1 MESLKRTISEGE
13 KAVAQIRTNA
23 KMAKSDEYITN
34 VLSSLAKAYKY
45 QIHSYLREL
54 GTDEAEAEV
63 REHIKYIVKYILPI
77 LEARIQKHKMGLKAL
92 TAKKLTPVVEV
103 KLGEEKE
110 ILRKYLE
117 IYDDYYALVACRSM
131 EHFAMYM
138 EFDQPEKD
146 KVWKYNLNCFHG
158 FWYYANKMVLD
169 HEYKMLE
176 KQCPVGYGKCSHPL
190 TNVLTAQ
197 GYRLLGDI
205 RVGDLVYAMEDNKPV
220 IRRVTHRW
228 DTRKPQVKIKI
239 RSGAEVVCSPEHRL
253 YTDKGY
259 KMCKDITTDDYL
271 YEICAPL
278 DFGYKIDDDELFFVA
293 CMIFEGHC
301 KRGCY
306 RFTQQDNDVLDK
318 FLAVLSK
325 WGVEYSLRDR
335 GNAYEVRILSG
346 NGKITEILQRYGII
360 DHLAYDKRLPKQFF
374 EMCLKQRY
382 DFIGIML
389 ATDGWIN
396 SGESQC
402 GISLANE
409 GLIQD
414 IQRLLGTC
422 GIYSSYVHKL
432 SKCNGK
438 EFDSY
443 SLAIPDEFITTV
455 SDNCYCYYKKDR
467 LKERID
473 RINSKDVKP
482 YSNNVNYPKSVVSGC
497 KELRKIKNKSW
508 VKTSS
513 FKRQWIN
520 DFSERTGLLADVATN
535 DFVWQ
540 QVKSVEHDD
549 TLIDMVDIE
558 VEGAHNFIANGI
570 VSHNSY
576 SDIVMMAFIFG
587 NDINADILKVTGNPQ
602 MVADGVE
609 KLVKYML
616 MPRYAKV
623 FPQFEEYNCDSSQM
637 FTSLERGSTRNPG
650 RFLLRGSKK
659 GCSFLMVNK
668 DTPVDGGRFMWRFYD
683 DITRSKDKA
692 NIVAHEKD
700 ISMYVSGWKKR
711 KYDDERSFEVFSG
724 TTYNIQDFLS
734 YAKRTHGGDNAIPSP
749 INEFTSVNPV
759 FKSVFVCVPKL
770 DKNDNVT
777 FPARY
782 SRQEA
787 IQDRANDY
795 ETFMAME
802 MQTPVPLKGNPFA
815 YGKIQTYSTIPRE
828 PSETDVCIAALDPA
842 RTGANYVSMPI
853 MEEVNGKYYLKDVV
867 FELRPMDEM
876 YGEIIEKIVKHKIIK
891 LHIER
896 NTDTSVKCLLDKM
909 LCERGINCCEITE
922 VYSTQQKDRKIA
934 NAEAAIRN
942 GMVFPEFGMYAQSS
956 PMGEFMKWFTGYSYV
971 TKNAFDDSVDSLAIF
986 ADKFILGKT
995 KTAKAIVLNM
1005 RH

>member
-176 KQCPVGYGKCSHPL
+176 KQCPVGYGKCENPL

-197 GYRLLGDI
+197 GYRLLRDI

-239 RSGAEVVCSPEHRL
+239 RSGAEVICSPEHRL

-271 YEICAPL
+271 YEI
-278 DFGYKIDDDELFFVA
+278 
-293 CMIFEGHC
+293 
-301 KRGCY
+301 
-306 RFTQQDNDVLDK
+306 TQDK
-318 FLAVLSK
+318 T
-325 WGVEYSLRDR
+325 R
-335 GNAYEVRILSG
+335 
-346 NGKITEILQRYGII
+346 
-360 DHLAYDKRLPKQFF
+360 
-374 EMCLKQRY
+374 
-382 DFIGIML
+382 
-389 ATDGWIN
+389 
-396 SGESQC
+396 
-402 GISLANE
+402 
-409 GLIQD
+409 
-414 IQRLLGTC
+414 
-422 GIYSSYVHKL
+422 
-432 SKCNGK
+432 
-438 EFDSY
+438 
-443 SLAIPDEFITTV
+443 
-455 SDNCYCYYKKDR
+455 
-467 LKERID
+467 
-473 RINSKDVKP
+473 
-482 YSNNVNYPKSVVSGC
+482 
-497 KELRKIKNKSW
+497 
-508 VKTSS
+508 
-513 FKRQWIN
+513 
-520 DFSERTGLLADVATN
+520 
-535 DFVWQ
+535 FVWQ
-540 QVKSVEHDD
+540 QVKSVEYDD

-576 SDIVMMAFIFG
+576 SDIVMMGFIFG

-692 NIVAHEKD
+692 NVVAHEKD

-828 PSETDVCIAALDPA
+828 PSETDVCMATLDPA

-896 NTDTSVKCLLDKM
+896 NTDTSLKFLLDKM
-909 LCERGINCCEITE
+909 LYERGINFCEITE

-995 KTAKAIVLNM
+995 KIAKAIVLN
-1005 RH
+1005 RRQ

>member
-110 ILRKYLE
+110 TLRKYLE

-176 KQCPVGYGKCSHPL
+176 KQCPVGYGKCGHPL
-190 TNVLTAQ
+190 TNVLTSQ
-197 GYRLLGDI
+197 GYRLLRDI

-228 DTRKPQVKIKI
+228 DTHKPQVKIKI
-239 RSGAEVVCSPEHRL
+239 RSGAEVICSPEHRL

-271 YEICAPL
+271 YEI
-278 DFGYKIDDDELFFVA
+278 
-293 CMIFEGHC
+293 
-301 KRGCY
+301 
-306 RFTQQDNDVLDK
+306 TQDK
-318 FLAVLSK
+318 
-325 WGVEYSLRDR
+325 
-335 GNAYEVRILSG
+335 
-346 NGKITEILQRYGII
+346 T
-360 DHLAYDKRLPKQFF
+360 H
-374 EMCLKQRY
+374 
-382 DFIGIML
+382 
-389 ATDGWIN
+389 
-396 SGESQC
+396 
-402 GISLANE
+402 
-409 GLIQD
+409 
-414 IQRLLGTC
+414 
-422 GIYSSYVHKL
+422 
-432 SKCNGK
+432 
-438 EFDSY
+438 
-443 SLAIPDEFITTV
+443 
-455 SDNCYCYYKKDR
+455 
-467 LKERID
+467 
-473 RINSKDVKP
+473 
-482 YSNNVNYPKSVVSGC
+482 
-497 KELRKIKNKSW
+497 
-508 VKTSS
+508 
-513 FKRQWIN
+513 
-520 DFSERTGLLADVATN
+520 
-535 DFVWQ
+535 FVWQ
-540 QVKSVEHDD
+540 QVKSVEYDD

-576 SDIVMMAFIFG
+576 SDVVMMAFIFG

-734 YAKRTHGGDNAIPSP
+734 YAKRTHGGDNALPSP

-867 FELRPMDEM
+867 FELRPMAEM
-876 YGEIIEKIVKHKIIK
+876 YGEIIEKIVKHRIIK

-896 NTDTSVKCLLDKM
+896 NTDTSLKFLLDKM
-909 LCERGINCCEITE
+909 LHERGINFCEITE

-934 NAEAAIRN
+934 NAEASIRN

>member
-34 VLSSLAKAYKY
+34 VLSSLAKAYRY

-103 KLGEEKE
+103 KLGEKKE

-176 KQCPVGYGKCSHPL
+176 KQCPVGYGKCQSPL

-197 GYRLLGDI
+197 GYRLLRDI
-205 RVGDLVYAMEDNKPV
+205 QVGDLVYAMENNKPV

-239 RSGAEVVCSPEHRL
+239 RSGIEVICSPEHRL

-271 YEICAPL
+271 YEI
-278 DFGYKIDDDELFFVA
+278 
-293 CMIFEGHC
+293 
-301 KRGCY
+301 
-306 RFTQQDNDVLDK
+306 TQDK
-318 FLAVLSK
+318 
-325 WGVEYSLRDR
+325 
-335 GNAYEVRILSG
+335 
-346 NGKITEILQRYGII
+346 T
-360 DHLAYDKRLPKQFF
+360 H
-374 EMCLKQRY
+374 
-382 DFIGIML
+382 
-389 ATDGWIN
+389 
-396 SGESQC
+396 
-402 GISLANE
+402 
-409 GLIQD
+409 
-414 IQRLLGTC
+414 
-422 GIYSSYVHKL
+422 
-432 SKCNGK
+432 
-438 EFDSY
+438 
-443 SLAIPDEFITTV
+443 
-455 SDNCYCYYKKDR
+455 
-467 LKERID
+467 
-473 RINSKDVKP
+473 
-482 YSNNVNYPKSVVSGC
+482 
-497 KELRKIKNKSW
+497 
-508 VKTSS
+508 
-513 FKRQWIN
+513 
-520 DFSERTGLLADVATN
+520 
-535 DFVWQ
+535 FVWQ
-540 QVKSVEHDD
+540 QVKSVEYDD
-549 TLIDMVDIE
+549 TIIDMIDIE

-637 FTSLERGSTRNPG
+637 FTSLERGSIRSPG

-692 NIVAHEKD
+692 NVVAHEKD
-700 ISMYVSGWKKR
+700 ISMYMSGWKKR

-828 PSETDVCIAALDPA
+828 PSETDVCMATLDPA

-896 NTDTSVKCLLDKM
+896 NTDTSLKFLLDKM
-909 LCERGINCCEITE
+909 LYERGINFCEITE

-956 PMGEFMKWFTGYSYV
+956 PMGEFMKWFTGYSYI

>member
-110 ILRKYLE
+110 TLRKYLE

-176 KQCPVGYGKCSHPL
+176 KQCPVGYGKCQSPL

-197 GYRLLGDI
+197 GYRLLRDI

-220 IRRVTHRW
+220 IRRVTHRR
-228 DTRKPQVKIKI
+228 DTRKSQVKIKI
-239 RSGAEVVCSPEHRL
+239 RSGIEVVCSPEHRL

-271 YEICAPL
+271 YEIS
-278 DFGYKIDDDELFFVA
+278 
-293 CMIFEGHC
+293 
-301 KRGCY
+301 
-306 RFTQQDNDVLDK
+306 QD
-318 FLAVLSK
+318 
-325 WGVEYSLRDR
+325 
-335 GNAYEVRILSG
+335 
-346 NGKITEILQRYGII
+346 
-360 DHLAYDKRLPKQFF
+360 
-374 EMCLKQRY
+374 
-382 DFIGIML
+382 
-389 ATDGWIN
+389 
-396 SGESQC
+396 
-402 GISLANE
+402 
-409 GLIQD
+409 
-414 IQRLLGTC
+414 
-422 GIYSSYVHKL
+422 
-432 SKCNGK
+432 
-438 EFDSY
+438 
-443 SLAIPDEFITTV
+443 
-455 SDNCYCYYKKDR
+455 
-467 LKERID
+467 
-473 RINSKDVKP
+473 
-482 YSNNVNYPKSVVSGC
+482 
-497 KELRKIKNKSW
+497 
-508 VKTSS
+508 KTY
-513 FKRQWIN
+513 
-520 DFSERTGLLADVATN
+520 
-535 DFVWQ
+535 FVWQ
-540 QVKSVEHDD
+540 RVKSVEYDE
-549 TLIDMVDIE
+549 TIIDMVDIE

-576 SDIVMMAFIFG
+576 SDVVMMSFIFG

-734 YAKRTHGGDNAIPSP
+734 YAKRTNGGDNALPSP

-828 PSETDVCIAALDPA
+828 PSKTDVCIAALDPA

-867 FELRPMDEM
+867 FELRPMAEM
-876 YGEIIEKIVKHKIIK
+876 YGEIIEKIVKHRIIK

-896 NTDTSVKCLLDKM
+896 NTDTSLKFLLDKM
-909 LCERGINCCEITE
+909 LHERGINFCEITE

-934 NAEAAIRN
+934 NAEASIRN

>member
-1 MESLKRTISEGE
+1 
-13 KAVAQIRTNA
+13 
-23 KMAKSDEYITN
+23 
-34 VLSSLAKAYKY
+34 
-45 QIHSYLREL
+45 
-54 GTDEAEAEV
+54 
-63 REHIKYIVKYILPI
+63 
-77 LEARIQKHKMGLKAL
+77 
-92 TAKKLTPVVEV
+92 
-103 KLGEEKE
+103 
-110 ILRKYLE
+110 
-117 IYDDYYALVACRSM
+117 
-131 EHFAMYM
+131 
-138 EFDQPEKD
+138 
-146 KVWKYNLNCFHG
+146 
-158 FWYYANKMVLD
+158 
-169 HEYKMLE
+169 
-176 KQCPVGYGKCSHPL
+176 
-190 TNVLTAQ
+190 
-197 GYRLLGDI
+197 
-205 RVGDLVYAMEDNKPV
+205 
-220 IRRVTHRW
+220 
-228 DTRKPQVKIKI
+228 
-239 RSGAEVVCSPEHRL
+239 
-253 YTDKGY
+253 
-259 KMCKDITTDDYL
+259 
-271 YEICAPL
+271 
-278 DFGYKIDDDELFFVA
+278 
-293 CMIFEGHC
+293 MI
-301 KRGCY
+301 
-306 RFTQQDNDVLDK
+306 
-318 FLAVLSK
+318 
-325 WGVEYSLRDR
+325 
-335 GNAYEVRILSG
+335 
-346 NGKITEILQRYGII
+346 
-360 DHLAYDKRLPKQFF
+360 
-374 EMCLKQRY
+374 
-382 DFIGIML
+382 
-389 ATDGWIN
+389 
-396 SGESQC
+396 
-402 GISLANE
+402 
-409 GLIQD
+409 
-414 IQRLLGTC
+414 
-422 GIYSSYVHKL
+422 
-432 SKCNGK
+432 
-438 EFDSY
+438 
-443 SLAIPDEFITTV
+443 
-455 SDNCYCYYKKDR
+455 
-467 LKERID
+467 
-473 RINSKDVKP
+473 
-482 YSNNVNYPKSVVSGC
+482 
-497 KELRKIKNKSW
+497 
-508 VKTSS
+508 
-513 FKRQWIN
+513 
-520 DFSERTGLLADVATN
+520 
-535 DFVWQ
+535 
-540 QVKSVEHDD
+540 
-549 TLIDMVDIE
+549 DIE

-692 NIVAHEKD
+692 NVVAHEKD

-867 FELRPMDEM
+867 FELRPMAEM
-876 YGEIIEKIVKHKIIK
+876 YGEIIEKIVKHRIIK

-896 NTDTSVKCLLDKM
+896 NTDTSLKFLLDKM
-909 LCERGINCCEITE
+909 LHERGINFCEITE

-934 NAEAAIRN
+934 NAEASIRN

>member
-110 ILRKYLE
+110 TLRKYLE

-131 EHFAMYM
+131 EHFALYM

-197 GYRLLGDI
+197 GCRLLRDI

-239 RSGAEVVCSPEHRL
+239 RSGIEVICSPEHRL

-259 KMCKDITTDDYL
+259 MMCKYITTDDYL
-271 YEICAPL
+271 YEIS
-278 DFGYKIDDDELFFVA
+278 
-293 CMIFEGHC
+293 
-301 KRGCY
+301 
-306 RFTQQDNDVLDK
+306 QD
-318 FLAVLSK
+318 
-325 WGVEYSLRDR
+325 
-335 GNAYEVRILSG
+335 
-346 NGKITEILQRYGII
+346 
-360 DHLAYDKRLPKQFF
+360 
-374 EMCLKQRY
+374 
-382 DFIGIML
+382 
-389 ATDGWIN
+389 
-396 SGESQC
+396 
-402 GISLANE
+402 
-409 GLIQD
+409 
-414 IQRLLGTC
+414 
-422 GIYSSYVHKL
+422 
-432 SKCNGK
+432 
-438 EFDSY
+438 
-443 SLAIPDEFITTV
+443 
-455 SDNCYCYYKKDR
+455 
-467 LKERID
+467 
-473 RINSKDVKP
+473 
-482 YSNNVNYPKSVVSGC
+482 
-497 KELRKIKNKSW
+497 
-508 VKTSS
+508 KTY
-513 FKRQWIN
+513 
-520 DFSERTGLLADVATN
+520 
-535 DFVWQ
+535 FVWQ
-540 QVKSVEHDD
+540 QVKSVEYDD
-549 TLIDMVDIE
+549 TIIDMVDIE

-576 SDIVMMAFIFG
+576 SDVVMMAFIFG

-734 YAKRTHGGDNAIPSP
+734 YAKRTHGGDNALPSP

-867 FELRPMDEM
+867 FELRPMAEM
-876 YGEIIEKIVKHKIIK
+876 YGEIIEKIVKHRIIK

-896 NTDTSVKCLLDKM
+896 NTDTSLKFLLDKM
-909 LCERGINCCEITE
+909 LHERGINFCEITE

-934 NAEAAIRN
+934 NAEASIRN

>member
-54 GTDEAEAEV
+54 GTDEAESEV

-176 KQCPVGYGKCSHPL
+176 KQCPVGYGK
-190 TNVLTAQ
+190 T
-197 GYRLLGDI
+197 
-205 RVGDLVYAMEDNKPV
+205 
-220 IRRVTHRW
+220 
-228 DTRKPQVKIKI
+228 
-239 RSGAEVVCSPEHRL
+239 
-253 YTDKGY
+253 
-259 KMCKDITTDDYL
+259 
-271 YEICAPL
+271 
-278 DFGYKIDDDELFFVA
+278 
-293 CMIFEGHC
+293 
-301 KRGCY
+301 
-306 RFTQQDNDVLDK
+306 
-318 FLAVLSK
+318 
-325 WGVEYSLRDR
+325 
-335 GNAYEVRILSG
+335 
-346 NGKITEILQRYGII
+346 
-360 DHLAYDKRLPKQFF
+360 
-374 EMCLKQRY
+374 
-382 DFIGIML
+382 
-389 ATDGWIN
+389 
-396 SGESQC
+396 
-402 GISLANE
+402 
-409 GLIQD
+409 
-414 IQRLLGTC
+414 
-422 GIYSSYVHKL
+422 
-432 SKCNGK
+432 
-438 EFDSY
+438 
-443 SLAIPDEFITTV
+443 
-455 SDNCYCYYKKDR
+455 
-467 LKERID
+467 
-473 RINSKDVKP
+473 
-482 YSNNVNYPKSVVSGC
+482 
-497 KELRKIKNKSW
+497 
-508 VKTSS
+508 
-513 FKRQWIN
+513 
-520 DFSERTGLLADVATN
+520 
-535 DFVWQ
+535 
-540 QVKSVEHDD
+540 
-549 TLIDMVDIE
+549 
-558 VEGAHNFIANGI
+558 
-570 VSHNSY
+570 Y
-576 SDIVMMAFIFG
+576 SDIVMISFIFG

-876 YGEIIEKIVKHKIIK
+876 YGEIIEKIVKHRIIK

-896 NTDTSVKCLLDKM
+896 NTDTSLKFLLDKM
-909 LCERGINCCEITE
+909 LYERGINFCEITE

>member
-34 VLSSLAKAYKY
+34 VLSSLAKAYRY

-92 TAKKLTPVVEV
+92 TAKKLTPAVEV

-117 IYDDYYALVACRSM
+117 TYDDYYALVACRSM

-176 KQCPVGYGKCSHPL
+176 KQCPVGYGKCESPL

-271 YEICAPL
+271 YE
-278 DFGYKIDDDELFFVA
+278 VS
-293 CMIFEGHC
+293 
-301 KRGCY
+301 
-306 RFTQQDNDVLDK
+306 QD
-318 FLAVLSK
+318 
-325 WGVEYSLRDR
+325 
-335 GNAYEVRILSG
+335 
-346 NGKITEILQRYGII
+346 
-360 DHLAYDKRLPKQFF
+360 
-374 EMCLKQRY
+374 
-382 DFIGIML
+382 
-389 ATDGWIN
+389 
-396 SGESQC
+396 
-402 GISLANE
+402 
-409 GLIQD
+409 
-414 IQRLLGTC
+414 
-422 GIYSSYVHKL
+422 
-432 SKCNGK
+432 
-438 EFDSY
+438 
-443 SLAIPDEFITTV
+443 
-455 SDNCYCYYKKDR
+455 
-467 LKERID
+467 
-473 RINSKDVKP
+473 
-482 YSNNVNYPKSVVSGC
+482 
-497 KELRKIKNKSW
+497 
-508 VKTSS
+508 KTH
-513 FKRQWIN
+513 
-520 DFSERTGLLADVATN
+520 
-535 DFVWQ
+535 FVWQ
-540 QVKSVEHDD
+540 QVKSVEYDD

-576 SDIVMMAFIFG
+576 SDVVMMAFIFG

-637 FTSLERGSTRNPG
+637 FTSLERGSIRSPG

-692 NIVAHEKD
+692 NVVAHEKD
-700 ISMYVSGWKKR
+700 ISMYMSGWKKR

-815 YGKIQTYSTIPRE
+815 YGKIMTYSTIPRE
-828 PSETDVCIAALDPA
+828 PSETDVCMATLDPA

-867 FELRPMDEM
+867 FELRPMAEM
-876 YGEIIEKIVKHKIIK
+876 YGEIIEKIVKHRIIK

-896 NTDTSVKCLLDKM
+896 NTDTSLKFLLDKM
-909 LCERGINCCEITE
+909 LYERGINFCEITE

-956 PMGEFMKWFTGYSYV
+956 PMGEFMKWFTGYSYI

>member
-1 MESLKRTISEGE
+1 
-13 KAVAQIRTNA
+13 
-23 KMAKSDEYITN
+23 
-34 VLSSLAKAYKY
+34 
-45 QIHSYLREL
+45 
-54 GTDEAEAEV
+54 
-63 REHIKYIVKYILPI
+63 
-77 LEARIQKHKMGLKAL
+77 
-92 TAKKLTPVVEV
+92 
-103 KLGEEKE
+103 
-110 ILRKYLE
+110 
-117 IYDDYYALVACRSM
+117 
-131 EHFAMYM
+131 
-138 EFDQPEKD
+138 
-146 KVWKYNLNCFHG
+146 
-158 FWYYANKMVLD
+158 
-169 HEYKMLE
+169 
-176 KQCPVGYGKCSHPL
+176 
-190 TNVLTAQ
+190 
-197 GYRLLGDI
+197 
-205 RVGDLVYAMEDNKPV
+205 
-220 IRRVTHRW
+220 
-228 DTRKPQVKIKI
+228 
-239 RSGAEVVCSPEHRL
+239 
-253 YTDKGY
+253 
-259 KMCKDITTDDYL
+259 
-271 YEICAPL
+271 
-278 DFGYKIDDDELFFVA
+278 
-293 CMIFEGHC
+293 
-301 KRGCY
+301 
-306 RFTQQDNDVLDK
+306 
-318 FLAVLSK
+318 
-325 WGVEYSLRDR
+325 
-335 GNAYEVRILSG
+335 
-346 NGKITEILQRYGII
+346 
-360 DHLAYDKRLPKQFF
+360 
-374 EMCLKQRY
+374 
-382 DFIGIML
+382 
-389 ATDGWIN
+389 
-396 SGESQC
+396 
-402 GISLANE
+402 
-409 GLIQD
+409 
-414 IQRLLGTC
+414 
-422 GIYSSYVHKL
+422 
-432 SKCNGK
+432 
-438 EFDSY
+438 
-443 SLAIPDEFITTV
+443 
-455 SDNCYCYYKKDR
+455 
-467 LKERID
+467 
-473 RINSKDVKP
+473 
-482 YSNNVNYPKSVVSGC
+482 
-497 KELRKIKNKSW
+497 
-508 VKTSS
+508 
-513 FKRQWIN
+513 
-520 DFSERTGLLADVATN
+520 
-535 DFVWQ
+535 
-540 QVKSVEHDD
+540 
-549 TLIDMVDIE
+549 
-558 VEGAHNFIANGI
+558 
-570 VSHNSY
+570 
-576 SDIVMMAFIFG
+576 MMAFIFG

-867 FELRPMDEM
+867 FELRPMAEM

-896 NTDTSVKCLLDKM
+896 NTDTSLKFLLDKM
-909 LCERGINCCEITE
+909 LYERGINFCEITE

-934 NAEAAIRN
+934 NAEASIRN

>member
-110 ILRKYLE
+110 TLRKYLE

-131 EHFAMYM
+131 EHFALYM

-176 KQCPVGYGKCSHPL
+176 KQCPVGYGK
-190 TNVLTAQ
+190 T
-197 GYRLLGDI
+197 
-205 RVGDLVYAMEDNKPV
+205 YA
-220 IRRVTHRW
+220 
-228 DTRKPQVKIKI
+228 DTV
-239 RSGAEVVCSPEHRL
+239 
-253 YTDKGY
+253 
-259 KMCKDITTDDYL
+259 
-271 YEICAPL
+271 
-278 DFGYKIDDDELFFVA
+278 
-293 CMIFEGHC
+293 MI
-301 KRGCY
+301 
-306 RFTQQDNDVLDK
+306 
-318 FLAVLSK
+318 S
-325 WGVEYSLRDR
+325 
-335 GNAYEVRILSG
+335 
-346 NGKITEILQRYGII
+346 
-360 DHLAYDKRLPKQFF
+360 
-374 EMCLKQRY
+374 
-382 DFIGIML
+382 
-389 ATDGWIN
+389 
-396 SGESQC
+396 
-402 GISLANE
+402 
-409 GLIQD
+409 
-414 IQRLLGTC
+414 
-422 GIYSSYVHKL
+422 
-432 SKCNGK
+432 
-438 EFDSY
+438 
-443 SLAIPDEFITTV
+443 
-455 SDNCYCYYKKDR
+455 
-467 LKERID
+467 
-473 RINSKDVKP
+473 
-482 YSNNVNYPKSVVSGC
+482 
-497 KELRKIKNKSW
+497 
-508 VKTSS
+508 
-513 FKRQWIN
+513 
-520 DFSERTGLLADVATN
+520 
-535 DFVWQ
+535 
-540 QVKSVEHDD
+540 
-549 TLIDMVDIE
+549 
-558 VEGAHNFIANGI
+558 
-570 VSHNSY
+570 
-576 SDIVMMAFIFG
+576 FIFG

-867 FELRPMDEM
+867 FELRPMAEM
-876 YGEIIEKIVKHKIIK
+876 YGEIIEKIVKHRIIK

-896 NTDTSVKCLLDKM
+896 NTDTSLKFLLDKM
-909 LCERGINCCEITE
+909 LHERGINFCEITE

-934 NAEAAIRN
+934 NAEASIRN

>member
-13 KAVAQIRTNA
+13 KAVATIRTNA
-23 KMAKSDEYITN
+23 KVAKSDEYIIN

-45 QIHSYLREL
+45 QIHSYLREQ

-77 LEARIQKHKMGLKAL
+77 LEARVQRHKMGLKAL
-92 TAKKLTPVVEV
+92 AAKKLTPAVEI

-131 EHFAMYM
+131 EHFALYM
-138 EFDQPEKD
+138 EFDQLEKD

-176 KQCPVGYGKCSHPL
+176 KQCPVGYGKCQSPL

-197 GYRLLGDI
+197 GYRLLRDI
-205 RVGDLVYAMEDNKPV
+205 RVGDLVYAMENNKPV

-271 YEICAPL
+271 YEI
-278 DFGYKIDDDELFFVA
+278 
-293 CMIFEGHC
+293 
-301 KRGCY
+301 
-306 RFTQQDNDVLDK
+306 TQDK
-318 FLAVLSK
+318 
-325 WGVEYSLRDR
+325 
-335 GNAYEVRILSG
+335 
-346 NGKITEILQRYGII
+346 T
-360 DHLAYDKRLPKQFF
+360 H
-374 EMCLKQRY
+374 
-382 DFIGIML
+382 
-389 ATDGWIN
+389 
-396 SGESQC
+396 
-402 GISLANE
+402 
-409 GLIQD
+409 
-414 IQRLLGTC
+414 
-422 GIYSSYVHKL
+422 
-432 SKCNGK
+432 
-438 EFDSY
+438 
-443 SLAIPDEFITTV
+443 
-455 SDNCYCYYKKDR
+455 
-467 LKERID
+467 
-473 RINSKDVKP
+473 
-482 YSNNVNYPKSVVSGC
+482 
-497 KELRKIKNKSW
+497 
-508 VKTSS
+508 
-513 FKRQWIN
+513 
-520 DFSERTGLLADVATN
+520 
-535 DFVWQ
+535 FVWQ
-540 QVKSVEHDD
+540 QVKSVEYDD
-549 TLIDMVDIE
+549 TIIDMIDIE

-576 SDIVMMAFIFG
+576 SDIVMIAFIFG

-637 FTSLERGSTRNPG
+637 FASLERGSIRNPG

-668 DTPVDGGRFMWRFYD
+668 ETPVDGGRFMWRFYD

-692 NIVAHEKD
+692 NIAAHEKD

-734 YAKRTHGGDNAIPSP
+734 YAKRTNGGDNALPSP

-828 PSETDVCIAALDPA
+828 PSDTDVCIAALDPA

-853 MEEVNGKYYLKDVV
+853 MEEVGGRYYLKDVV
-867 FELRPMDEM
+867 FELRPMAEM
-876 YGEIIEKIVKHKIIK
+876 YGEIIEKIVKHRIIK

-896 NTDTSVKCLLDKM
+896 NTDTSLKFLLDKM
-909 LCERGINCCEITE
+909 LRERGINFCEITE

-934 NAEAAIRN
+934 NAEASIRN

>member
-34 VLSSLAKAYKY
+34 VLSSLAKAYRY

-54 GTDEAEAEV
+54 GTDEAESEV

-131 EHFAMYM
+131 EHFALYM

-197 GYRLLGDI
+197 GYRLLRDI
-205 RVGDLVYAMEDNKPV
+205 QVGDLVYAMENNKPV

-239 RSGAEVVCSPEHRL
+239 RSGAEVICSPEHRL

-271 YEICAPL
+271 YEI
-278 DFGYKIDDDELFFVA
+278 
-293 CMIFEGHC
+293 
-301 KRGCY
+301 
-306 RFTQQDNDVLDK
+306 TQDK
-318 FLAVLSK
+318 
-325 WGVEYSLRDR
+325 
-335 GNAYEVRILSG
+335 
-346 NGKITEILQRYGII
+346 T
-360 DHLAYDKRLPKQFF
+360 H
-374 EMCLKQRY
+374 
-382 DFIGIML
+382 
-389 ATDGWIN
+389 
-396 SGESQC
+396 
-402 GISLANE
+402 
-409 GLIQD
+409 
-414 IQRLLGTC
+414 
-422 GIYSSYVHKL
+422 
-432 SKCNGK
+432 
-438 EFDSY
+438 
-443 SLAIPDEFITTV
+443 
-455 SDNCYCYYKKDR
+455 
-467 LKERID
+467 
-473 RINSKDVKP
+473 
-482 YSNNVNYPKSVVSGC
+482 
-497 KELRKIKNKSW
+497 
-508 VKTSS
+508 
-513 FKRQWIN
+513 
-520 DFSERTGLLADVATN
+520 
-535 DFVWQ
+535 FVWQ
-540 QVKSVEHDD
+540 QVKSVEYDD
-549 TLIDMVDIE
+549 TIIDMVDIE

-734 YAKRTHGGDNAIPSP
+734 YAKRTHGGDNALPSP

-896 NTDTSVKCLLDKM
+896 NTDTSLKFLLDKM
-909 LCERGINCCEITE
+909 LYERGINFCEITE

>member
-13 KAVAQIRTNA
+13 KAVATIRTNA
-23 KMAKSDEYITN
+23 KVAKSDEYIIN

-45 QIHSYLREL
+45 QIHSYLREQ

-77 LEARIQKHKMGLKAL
+77 LEARVQRHKMGLKAL
-92 TAKKLTPVVEV
+92 AAKKLTPAVEI

-117 IYDDYYALVACRSM
+117 IYDDYYALVACRSI
-131 EHFAMYM
+131 EHFALYM
-138 EFDQPEKD
+138 EFDQLEKD

-197 GYRLLGDI
+197 GYRLLRDI
-205 RVGDLVYAMEDNKPV
+205 QVGDLVYAMENNKPV

-259 KMCKDITTDDYL
+259 KMCKDITTNDYL
-271 YEICAPL
+271 YEI
-278 DFGYKIDDDELFFVA
+278 
-293 CMIFEGHC
+293 
-301 KRGCY
+301 
-306 RFTQQDNDVLDK
+306 TQDK
-318 FLAVLSK
+318 
-325 WGVEYSLRDR
+325 
-335 GNAYEVRILSG
+335 
-346 NGKITEILQRYGII
+346 T
-360 DHLAYDKRLPKQFF
+360 H
-374 EMCLKQRY
+374 
-382 DFIGIML
+382 
-389 ATDGWIN
+389 
-396 SGESQC
+396 
-402 GISLANE
+402 
-409 GLIQD
+409 
-414 IQRLLGTC
+414 
-422 GIYSSYVHKL
+422 
-432 SKCNGK
+432 
-438 EFDSY
+438 
-443 SLAIPDEFITTV
+443 
-455 SDNCYCYYKKDR
+455 
-467 LKERID
+467 
-473 RINSKDVKP
+473 
-482 YSNNVNYPKSVVSGC
+482 
-497 KELRKIKNKSW
+497 
-508 VKTSS
+508 
-513 FKRQWIN
+513 
-520 DFSERTGLLADVATN
+520 
-535 DFVWQ
+535 FVWQ
-540 QVKSVEHDD
+540 QVKSVEYDD
-549 TLIDMVDIE
+549 TIIDMIDIE

-576 SDIVMMAFIFG
+576 SDIVMIAFIFG

-637 FTSLERGSTRNPG
+637 FASLERGSIRNPG

-668 DTPVDGGRFMWRFYD
+668 ETPVDGGRFMWRFYD

-692 NIVAHEKD
+692 NIAAHEKD

-734 YAKRTHGGDNAIPSP
+734 YAKRTNGGDNALPSP

-759 FKSVFVCVPKL
+759 FKSVFVSVPKL

-782 SRQEA
+782 SKQEA
-787 IQDRANDY
+787 LQDRANDY

-815 YGKIQTYSTIPRE
+815 YGKIQTYTTIPRE
-828 PSETDVCIAALDPA
+828 PSDTDVCIAALDPA

-867 FELRPMDEM
+867 FELRPMAEM
-876 YGEIIEKIVKHKIIK
+876 YGEIIEKIVKHRIIK

-896 NTDTSVKCLLDKM
+896 NTDTSLKFLLDKM
-909 LCERGINCCEITE
+909 LHERGINFCEITE

-934 NAEAAIRN
+934 NAEASIRN

>member
-131 EHFAMYM
+131 EHFALYM

-176 KQCPVGYGKCSHPL
+176 KQCPVGYGKCQSPL

-197 GYRLLGDI
+197 GYRLLRDI

-271 YEICAPL
+271 YEI
-278 DFGYKIDDDELFFVA
+278 
-293 CMIFEGHC
+293 
-301 KRGCY
+301 
-306 RFTQQDNDVLDK
+306 TQDK
-318 FLAVLSK
+318 
-325 WGVEYSLRDR
+325 
-335 GNAYEVRILSG
+335 
-346 NGKITEILQRYGII
+346 T
-360 DHLAYDKRLPKQFF
+360 H
-374 EMCLKQRY
+374 
-382 DFIGIML
+382 
-389 ATDGWIN
+389 
-396 SGESQC
+396 
-402 GISLANE
+402 
-409 GLIQD
+409 
-414 IQRLLGTC
+414 
-422 GIYSSYVHKL
+422 
-432 SKCNGK
+432 
-438 EFDSY
+438 
-443 SLAIPDEFITTV
+443 
-455 SDNCYCYYKKDR
+455 
-467 LKERID
+467 
-473 RINSKDVKP
+473 
-482 YSNNVNYPKSVVSGC
+482 
-497 KELRKIKNKSW
+497 
-508 VKTSS
+508 
-513 FKRQWIN
+513 
-520 DFSERTGLLADVATN
+520 
-535 DFVWQ
+535 FVWQ
-540 QVKSVEHDD
+540 QVKSVEYDD

-867 FELRPMDEM
+867 FELRPMAEM
-876 YGEIIEKIVKHKIIK
+876 YGEIIEKIVKHRIIK

-896 NTDTSVKCLLDKM
+896 NTDTSLKFLLDKM
-909 LCERGINCCEITE
+909 LHERGINFCEITE

-934 NAEAAIRN
+934 NAEASIRN

>member
-1 MESLKRTISEGE
+1 MESLKRTISDGE

-34 VLSSLAKAYKY
+34 VLSSLAKAYRY

-54 GTDEAEAEV
+54 GTDEAESEV

-77 LEARIQKHKMGLKAL
+77 LEARIQTHKMGLKAL

-197 GYRLLGDI
+197 GYRLLRDI

-271 YEICAPL
+271 YEI
-278 DFGYKIDDDELFFVA
+278 
-293 CMIFEGHC
+293 
-301 KRGCY
+301 
-306 RFTQQDNDVLDK
+306 TQDK
-318 FLAVLSK
+318 
-325 WGVEYSLRDR
+325 
-335 GNAYEVRILSG
+335 
-346 NGKITEILQRYGII
+346 T
-360 DHLAYDKRLPKQFF
+360 H
-374 EMCLKQRY
+374 
-382 DFIGIML
+382 
-389 ATDGWIN
+389 
-396 SGESQC
+396 
-402 GISLANE
+402 
-409 GLIQD
+409 
-414 IQRLLGTC
+414 
-422 GIYSSYVHKL
+422 
-432 SKCNGK
+432 
-438 EFDSY
+438 
-443 SLAIPDEFITTV
+443 
-455 SDNCYCYYKKDR
+455 
-467 LKERID
+467 
-473 RINSKDVKP
+473 
-482 YSNNVNYPKSVVSGC
+482 
-497 KELRKIKNKSW
+497 
-508 VKTSS
+508 
-513 FKRQWIN
+513 
-520 DFSERTGLLADVATN
+520 
-535 DFVWQ
+535 FVWQ
-540 QVKSVEHDD
+540 QVKSVEYDD
-549 TLIDMVDIE
+549 TIIDMIDIE

-637 FTSLERGSTRNPG
+637 FTSLERGSIRSPG

-692 NIVAHEKD
+692 NVVAHEKD
-700 ISMYVSGWKKR
+700 ISMYMSGWEWR

-828 PSETDVCIAALDPA
+828 PSETDVCMATLDPA

-876 YGEIIEKIVKHKIIK
+876 YGEIIEKIVKHRIIK

-896 NTDTSVKCLLDKM
+896 NTDTSLKFLLDKM
-909 LCERGINCCEITE
+909 LYERGINFCEITE